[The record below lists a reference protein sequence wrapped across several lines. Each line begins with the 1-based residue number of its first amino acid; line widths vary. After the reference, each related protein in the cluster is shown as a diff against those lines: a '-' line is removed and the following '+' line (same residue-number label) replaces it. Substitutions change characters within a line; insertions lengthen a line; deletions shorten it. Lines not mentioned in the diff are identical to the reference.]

1 MIVLMSEMTD
11 ELQQMILQL
20 YRKSQKV
27 GLKVNMKK
35 TKLMFIDYIP
45 DQIHVDDEVIEC
57 VQEKIS
63 SGQKIG
69 PCLDQEN

>member
-1 MIVLMSEMTD
+1 
-11 ELQQMILQL
+11 
-20 YRKSQKV
+20 
-27 GLKVNMKK
+27 
-35 TKLMFIDYIP
+35 MFIDYIP